1 MQPVRLTPDD
11 DMQAIHRLLS
21 TAFAY
26 MEDRIDPPSSLR
38 RMTPSTFAE
47 EARRKE
53 LWALLDPAP
62 VACMV
67 LTPRPGHLYLGK
79 LAVAED
85 QRGRGI
91 ARLMLAHAD
100 ARARA
105 LGLPAL
111 VLQTRVE
118 LTENHAAFTRL
129 GFAETA
135 RTAHAGYDRP
145 TSVTFTRTV
154 ARPEPAP

>member
-1 MQPVRLTPDD
+1 MQPVCLTPDD
-11 DMQAIHRLLS
+11 DMQAIHRLLTS
-21 TAFAY
+21 AFAY
-26 MEDRIDPPSSLR
+26 MEDRIDPPSSLK

-47 EARRKE
+47 EARANE

-67 LTPRPGHLYLGK
+67 LTPRPEHLYLGK
-79 LAVAED
+79 LAVAPSH
-85 QRGRGI
+85 RGRGL
-91 ARLMLAHAD
+91 ARLMLDHAE
-100 ARARA
+100 ARARD
-105 LGLPAL
+105 LGLPAV

-118 LTENHAAFTRL
+118 LIENHATFARL
-129 GFAETA
+129 GFTETA

-154 ARPEPAP
+154 AQPEPAP

>member
-11 DMQAIHRLLS
+11 DMQAIHRLLTS
-21 TAFAY
+21 AFAY

-47 EARRKE
+47 EARSKE

-67 LTPRPGHLYLGK
+67 LTPHPDHLYLGK
-79 LAVAED
+79 LAVAESH
-85 QRGRGI
+85 RGRGL
-91 ARLMLAHAD
+91 ARIMLDHAE
-100 ARARA
+100 ARAGA
-105 LGLPAL
+105 LGLPMV

-118 LTENHAAFTRL
+118 LTENHATFTRL

-135 RTAHAGYDRP
+135 RTAHAGYHRP
-145 TSVTFTRTV
+145 TSVTF
-154 ARPEPAP
+154 ARAVPLPEPAP